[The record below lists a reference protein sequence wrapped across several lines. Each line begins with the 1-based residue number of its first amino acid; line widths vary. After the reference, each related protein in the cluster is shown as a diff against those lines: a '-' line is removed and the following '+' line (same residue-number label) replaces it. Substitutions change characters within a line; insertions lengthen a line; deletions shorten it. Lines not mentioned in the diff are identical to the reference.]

1 MDIPLLTFFSN
12 NTFLISFGF
21 CAALSFVLAV
31 LINLVRIAYSSC
43 ILSEAT
49 FEKVKQL
56 KPSVRNHLLWLLNR
70 PLATHF
76 SLNFFQTLFLILT
89 FLFAV
94 LASSNMG
101 MEIWIVCSIIGA
113 VGLLL
118 ILVCMLT
125 TSFALSHSVAV
136 LKSTTRLTGMLV
148 RIATFVFRLK
158 KEETVDD
165 DGDTFSV
172 EGLEQ
177 ALEMQKKGIS
187 VLKLNTGNPAAFGFK
202 MPESVRRALSEN
214 MDKAVGYCDFRGMA
228 EAREAICTYESG
240 KGIKGI
246 TPDDVFIGNGV
257 SELASMLTAVTL
269 NFGDEFL
276 IPSPSYSL
284 WTNSAYIAG
293 AKPVFYT
300 CDESSDWYPDINDIK
315 SKITDKTRAI
325 LIINPNNPTGAL
337 YPPEILLEIVKIAR
351 EHNLIIFSD
360 EIYDRLVMDGKVH
373 TSTAALAGDDVVCV
387 TLNGLSK
394 SHCLCGFRCGWLVL
408 SGNKSTYADIMQ
420 GLVKYASMR
429 LCGNALTQLVIP
441 AALADDEYTKSMII
455 PGGRL
460 YEQREATA
468 RGLSGIDGITYVKN
482 SAAFYMFPR
491 LDKARFGI
499 KDDKKFAMDLLHEKH
514 ILIVPASGF
523 DWDGNDHFRIVML
536 PEAEILSRAIAD
548 IGDFLSEYHQK

>member
-1 MDIPLLTFFSN
+1 MKIFNDFFGDREMKKYLMSDKLVPVHSDIRGP
-12 NTFLISFGF
+12 I
-21 CAALSFVLAV
+21 FV
-31 LINLVRIAYSSC
+31 
-43 ILSEAT
+43 E
-49 FEKVKQL
+49 
-56 KPSVRNHLLWLLNR
+56 
-70 PLATHF
+70 
-76 SLNFFQTLFLILT
+76 
-89 FLFAV
+89 
-94 LASSNMG
+94 
-101 MEIWIVCSIIGA
+101 
-113 VGLLL
+113 
-118 ILVCMLT
+118 
-125 TSFALSHSVAV
+125 
-136 LKSTTRLTGMLV
+136 
-148 RIATFVFRLK
+148 
-158 KEETVDD
+158 
-165 DGDTFSV
+165 
-172 EGLEQ
+172 

-214 MDKAVGYCDFRGMA
+214 MDKAVGYCDFRGMT

-408 SGNKSTYADIMQ
+408 SGNKSAYADIMQ

-523 DWDGNDHFRIVML
+523 DWDENDHFRIVML

-548 IGDFLSEYHQK
+548 IGYFLSEYHQK

>member
-1 MDIPLLTFFSN
+1 MKIFNDFFGDREMKKYLMSDKLVPVHSDIRGP
-12 NTFLISFGF
+12 I
-21 CAALSFVLAV
+21 FV
-31 LINLVRIAYSSC
+31 
-43 ILSEAT
+43 E
-49 FEKVKQL
+49 
-56 KPSVRNHLLWLLNR
+56 
-70 PLATHF
+70 
-76 SLNFFQTLFLILT
+76 
-89 FLFAV
+89 
-94 LASSNMG
+94 
-101 MEIWIVCSIIGA
+101 
-113 VGLLL
+113 
-118 ILVCMLT
+118 
-125 TSFALSHSVAV
+125 
-136 LKSTTRLTGMLV
+136 
-148 RIATFVFRLK
+148 
-158 KEETVDD
+158 
-165 DGDTFSV
+165 
-172 EGLEQ
+172 

-214 MDKAVGYCDFRGMA
+214 MDKAVGYCDFRGMT
-228 EAREAICTYESG
+228 EAREAICAYESG

-429 LCGNALTQLVIP
+429 LCGNALTQLVVP